1 MDEKM
6 IREVAAHLAT
16 RLNDGLGDVAATRVE
31 LTRDEAVLALGLI
44 EGVQEI
50 LTEKATATD

>member
-6 IREVAAHLAT
+6 IREVAAHLAA
-16 RLNDGLGDVAATRVE
+16 RLNDELGDVAATRVE

-50 LTEKATATD
+50 LTEKATAPD